1 MPIDEE
7 LIEILACPETR
18 QPVALAPAEIVERL
32 NAEIDAGRLRNRGGE
47 VVGKRIEEGLIR
59 EDRKILYVIEDD
71 IPIMLIDQSIE
82 LSAELSADPS
92 VDPS

>member
-18 QPVALAPAEIVERL
+18 QPVTLAPAGILEGL

-47 VVGKRIEEGLIR
+47 VVDKRIEEGLIR
-59 EDRKILYVIEDD
+59 EDRKVLYIIEDG

-82 LSAELSADPS
+82 LSPGA
-92 VDPS
+92 